1 MRIDYNILREL
12 LKAIDEDRLPEF
24 VKNLGNDTSWQDKI
38 TDPDLL
44 EEETELRRKLY
55 LGNLKVLVDE
65 GFIDG
70 VSVRK
75 SVDLKYS
82 VGFEDP
88 MITVKGLSF
97 YAGIKTPKFLRKLK
111 EFVEDNGYAL
121 TFQIIIDYAPKL
133 FSELTK
139 DYFKK

>member
-75 SVDLKYS
+75 SV
-82 VGFEDP
+82 
-88 MITVKGLSF
+88 
-97 YAGIKTPKFLRKLK
+97 
-111 EFVEDNGYAL
+111 
-121 TFQIIIDYAPKL
+121 
-133 FSELTK
+133 
-139 DYFKK
+139 

>member
-55 LGNLKVLVDE
+55 LGNLKVLFD
-65 GFIDG
+65 
-70 VSVRK
+70 
-75 SVDLKYS
+75 
-82 VGFEDP
+82 
-88 MITVKGLSF
+88 
-97 YAGIKTPKFLRKLK
+97 
-111 EFVEDNGYAL
+111 
-121 TFQIIIDYAPKL
+121 
-133 FSELTK
+133 
-139 DYFKK
+139 